1 MCIHWK
7 FAHGFHC
14 LSRFLSLFCVF
25 STSFVLLY
33 LLRPKSCGKVYHLL
47 SRFSLIKEQSVFCAS
62 FSSGFCDYLLPTED
76 FPPGFCF
83 DGEGPNFPLTGL
95 RFVGLISMIDP
106 PRAAVPDAV
115 GKCRSAGIKVL
126 LPLASSFSL
135 SPCPCV
141 CCFISLS
148 VASSVCLLLHPFV
161 SVFWTPVCM
170 LSLSLSLSISF
181 FVI

>member
-1 MCIHWK
+1 M
-7 FAHGFHC
+7 
-14 LSRFLSLFCVF
+14 
-25 STSFVLLY
+25 LLY
-33 LLRPKSCGKVYHLL
+33 LLCPKSCGKVYHLL
-47 SRFSLIKEQSVFCAS
+47 SGFSLIKEQRVFCAP

-83 DGEGPNFPLTGL
+83 DAEGPNFPLTGL

-135 SPCPCV
+135 SV
-141 CCFISLS
+141 RVS
-148 VASSVCLLLHPFV
+148 VASSVCLLLHQSVGCFIRLSV
-161 SVFWTPVCM
+161 SFGRLSACSLSLALSLA
-170 LSLSLSLSISF
+170 LSLS
-181 FVI
+181 